1 MYHSVLQDAK
11 FLAFLADIDA
21 DLADAARVGG
31 CAWCGGVL
39 DSATFP
45 RKPRS
50 VAELPRGYA
59 RRFSFCCRSEGCRR
73 RRTPPSVRFLGR
85 KVYVA
90 AVVLIVTAMQHGAT
104 TRRVSEL
111 WALLG
116 ISRRTLSRWRLWWRE
131 VFAATASWRI
141 ESARVGSP
149 AVDAETLPLSL
160 LDRFDGDERTR
171 AVGALRFIA
180 PVIAASGL

>member
-21 DLADAARVGG
+21 DLAASARVAG
-31 CAWCGGVL
+31 CAQCGGVL

-45 RKPRS
+45 RKPRA

-59 RRFSFCCRSEGCRR
+59 RRFSFCCRVEGCRR
-73 RRTPPSVRFLGR
+73 RRTPPSVRYLGR

-90 AVVLIVTAMQHGAT
+90 AVVLLVTAMQHGASA
-104 TRRVSEL
+104 RRVSEL
-111 WALLG
+111 RALFG
-116 ISRRTLSRWRLWWRE
+116 IGRRTLSRWRTWWRE
-131 VFAATASWRI
+131 IFAATAAWRV
-141 ESARVGSP
+141 ERARFGSP
-149 AVDAETLPLSL
+149 AVDARVLPLSL